1 MAGWKKRSPQGD
13 RYRPSGAAPRCSGV
27 GATPAPKR
35 QRSVS
40 SLAETA
46 SIRSAA
52 GSPVIGQG
60 GKAGGSG
67 GSAPV
72 GAIDVDIA
80 MRQVA
85 GPNPG
90 LAAAEADIDDD
101 LHLPA
106 L

>member
-1 MAGWKKRSPQGD
+1 MAGWKKRSPQGE
-13 RYRPSGAAPRCSGV
+13 RYRPSGPAPRCSGV

-52 GSPVIGQG
+52 GSPVIGQ
-60 GKAGGSG
+60 AGSG
-67 GSAPV
+67 SSAPV

-90 LAAAEADIDDD
+90 AAAAEADIDGD
-101 LHLPA
+101 LDL
-106 L
+106 